1 MEEYEGSR
9 TEFMKMLA
17 EHDSPPAYIV
27 RAQRVEAVW
36 LALLE
41 SCRQDREELLELPR
55 MRLAQVAALV
65 NHRWESL
72 NAYLDDLDVKYLCE
86 LHDEWQP
93 TLRAQLA
100 PSTAPRRIR
109 SALSDLRASFTRCNR
124 RWDKYVTGVNLNQ
137 VNYERDQYNDYYLV
151 EKSAALGSDRL
162 AEMGFERLDHCVADD
177 IFAEIPLLREFE
189 TRG

>member
-1 MEEYEGSR
+1 MEDYEGSR

-41 SCRQDREELLELPR
+41 ACRQDREELLELPR
-55 MRLAQVAALV
+55 MRLAQIAALV
-65 NHRWESL
+65 DRRWEALAS
-72 NAYLDDLDVKYLCE
+72 YLHNNGADYLRE
-86 LHDEWQP
+86 LHQNWQP
-93 TLRAQLA
+93 TLRSQLA
-100 PSTAPRRIR
+100 PSTAPGRIR
-109 SALSDLRASFTRCNR
+109 RALSDLRASFARCNR
-124 RWDKYVTGVNLNQ
+124 RWEQYVANVNLNE

-162 AEMGFERLDHCVADD
+162 AEMGFERLSPLVIDD
-177 IFAEIPLLREFE
+177 VLAEIPLLREIE
-189 TRG
+189 IRS